1 MDEAELTDYYYR
13 TQVRI
18 QFLKN
23 YIDYEDIEK
32 PVKTIIEQTKRID
45 IDNHKNQVIYAEL

>member
-13 TQVRI
+13 KQVRI

-45 IDNHKNQVIYAEL
+45 MDNHKK

>member
-13 TQVRI
+13 KQVRI